1 MQSSKEKIQR
11 KQRFDDGGYSDGKY
25 DDVSH
30 KQKDKQKDEYN
41 KQRRSKRGEG

>member
-11 KQRFDDGGYSDGKY
+11 KQKFDDGGYSDDKY
-25 DDVSH
+25 YDVSH